1 MSKSLTINA
10 APMLQTN
17 DVLASVSDN
26 NPGLRMNAVLYIPQ
40 TLSAEQQAQAR
51 HNIGIEGAGGEIPT
65 KVSQLD
71 NDMNYTTETQVQGMV
86 APKADLS
93 YVNTL
98 GGLIDINTSAI
109 SNTMSYAQGIGNM
122 VDINTSNITNTY
134 SYASGIGN
142 NMDLLEQDL
151 NDVSAYAVTIGHAVD
166 TKANA
171 DDVYTKNQVYTRTE
185 VYTKTES
192 DNRFQPLYTPE
203 YITDTNIL

>member
-1 MSKSLTINA
+1 MSRSLTINVEPA
-10 APMLQTN
+10 LQTN
-17 DVLASVSDN
+17 NVLNSISSE
-26 NPGLRMNAVLYIPQ
+26 NPGYRMNSVLYIPQ
-40 TLSAEQQAQAR
+40 SLSAEQQAQAR
-51 HNIGIEGAGGEIPT
+51 HNIGIEGTGGEIPT

-93 YVNTL
+93 YATTL
-98 GGLIDINTSAI
+98 GTLIDTNTSAV

-122 VDINTSNITNTY
+122 VDTNTSNISNTY

-151 NDVSAYAVTIGHAVD
+151 NDVSAYTVTIGHAVD

-171 DDVYTKNQVYTRTE
+171 EDVYTKNQVYTRTE

>member
-1 MSKSLTINA
+1 MSKSLTIQA
-10 APMLQTN
+10 SPMLNAGNQLN
-17 DVLASVSDN
+17 SISDN
-26 NPGLRMNAVLYIPQ
+26 NPGIRMNAVLYIPQ
-40 TLSAEQQAQAR
+40 SLSPEQQMQAR
-51 HNIGIEGAGGEIPT
+51 NNIGISGGGGEIPT

-93 YVNTL
+93 YATTL
-98 GGLIDINTSAI
+98 GGLIDTNTSAI

-171 DDVYTKNQVYTRTE
+171 EDVYTKNQVYTRTE

>member
-1 MSKSLTINA
+1 MSRSLTINVE
-10 APMLQTN
+10 PMLQTN
-17 DVLASVSDN
+17 DILTSVSDN
-26 NPGLRMNAVLYIPQ
+26 NPGLRMSAVLYIPQ
-40 TLSAEQQAQAR
+40 SLSPEQQMQAR
-51 HNIGIEGAGGEIPT
+51 NNIGISGSGGEIPT

-98 GGLIDINTSAI
+98 GGLIDTNTSAV
-109 SNTMSYAQGIGNM
+109 SNTMSYAQSIGNM
-122 VDINTSNITNTY
+122 VDTNTSNISNTY

-151 NDVSAYAVTIGHAVD
+151 NDVSAYTVTIGHAVD

-171 DDVYTKNQVYTRTE
+171 EDVYTKNQVYTRTE

-192 DNRFQPLYTPE
+192 DNRFEPLYTPE